1 MRRIRAQHDI
11 KSISEFRNNAASL
24 IEQVQNENQPL
35 ILTQHGHGAA
45 VVLSVAAY
53 DQMLD
58 EIELLRSI
66 ARGERQLERGEG
78 VPHDEAKQQVLA
90 RLKR

>member
-11 KSISEFRNNAASL
+11 RSISEFRNNAASL
-24 IEQVQNENQPL
+24 IEQVQQENHPL

-45 VVLSVAAY
+45 VVISVQEY
-53 DQMLD
+53 DRMLD
-58 EIELLRSI
+58 ELELLRSI
-66 ARGERQLERGEG
+66 ARAERQLDNGEG
-78 VPHDEAKQQVLA
+78 VEHSQAKARLLE